1 MLSKNP
7 MIIIWPLKPNR
18 QELARCGVTTQME
31 AGRHTNEPKTEQRSS
46 ISRVG
51 FDCGFPIGRN
61 LRVSP
66 SRAAG
71 LNSIEVACG
80 GISIY
85 EYPALA
91 LVKKKKALRLALR
104 NVCKEKEKELDN
116 NEQRNGKQRCGCHS
130 SSR

>member
-1 MLSKNP
+1 
-7 MIIIWPLKPNR
+7 
-18 QELARCGVTTQME
+18 
-31 AGRHTNEPKTEQRSS
+31 
-46 ISRVG
+46 
-51 FDCGFPIGRN
+51 
-61 LRVSP
+61 VSP
-66 SRAAG
+66 SRVAG

-80 GISIY
+80 EILIC

-91 LVKKKKALRLALR
+91 LAKKKALRLALR